1 MHTSDSPG
9 KFYAALPNLQ
19 PAGKNCRA
27 RESGDHARDA
37 NSEKTADQAI
47 PNSFGVLRQPQGALS
62 SAATPETR
70 PRIFSNKT

>member
-1 MHTSDSPG
+1 MLHCRICSLPG
-9 KFYAALPNLQ
+9 KTAEHGN
-19 PAGKNCRA
+19 RA
-27 RESGDHARDA
+27 ITRDA
-37 NSEKTADQAI
+37 NSEKTADQTI